1 MPARP
6 PFESSSL
13 LLRCGDGSPRA
24 GGILLGLLL
33 VIAGCS
39 TGGDGLPEGTWLTA
53 DGPVLAAFLAQVETL
68 SGTPAA
74 RAAGAARQRIE
85 ACRRVEA
92 HCPAGDE
99 GCDLLE
105 RLACAEAPEQPHGE
119 GETADWLVSHALAG
133 GGHLVLRGWE
143 TPGGGVTVE
152 ASLPR
157 LGETGPASLL
167 LPAGEAP
174 QAPVLKS
181 EGTLLHLR
189 LRPDRG
195 IDFDALVPPGSK
207 RERFRSL
214 QADLV
219 AAASLEGT
227 WEMAVYTPEPGR
239 LFPDAALALDVSS
252 RTLAVAAMESFLE
265 ELLHIWPLR
274 QSPFALAGGTGS
286 CLSNLNVLPE
296 LAPCWL
302 ATDRALVVGW
312 NEVSLDR
319 ALGAASDAGEATA
332 AAEAMA
338 EVAAT
343 VEDRAQSGLVVHLDR
358 LPEADL
364 RLARAWN
371 PGWDRPPVVYPWRR
385 LELTGRRDGDHY
397 AFRLELLPA
406 GPS

>member
-6 PFESSSL
+6 PFESPSPPW
-13 LLRCGDGSPRA
+13 RRGGSPRA

-33 VIAGCS
+33 VTAGCS

-53 DGPVLAAFLAQVETL
+53 DGQALAAFLAQVETL

-105 RLACAEAPEQPHGE
+105 RLACADASERPLAGA
-119 GETADWLVSHALAG
+119 ETAGWLVSHALAG

-157 LGETGPASLL
+157 LGEAGPTSLL

-174 QAPVLKS
+174 QAPVLRS
-181 EGTLLHLR
+181 EETLLHLR
-189 LRPDRG
+189 VRPDRG
-195 IDFDALVPPGSK
+195 LDFDALVPPGSK

-214 QADLV
+214 QADLA
-219 AAASLEGT
+219 AAASLEGS

-239 LFPDAALALDVSS
+239 LFPDAALALDVSN

-265 ELLHIWPLR
+265 EIMHIWPLR
-274 QSPFALAGGTGS
+274 QSPFALGGAAGS
-286 CLSNLNVLPE
+286 CLSNLNVMPE
-296 LAPCWL
+296 LAPCWV
-302 ATDRALVVGW
+302 ATDTALVVGW
-312 NEVSLDR
+312 NAASLGR
-319 ALGAASDAGEATA
+319 ALGTPPA
-332 AAEAMA
+332 AAEDTT
-338 EVAAT
+338 EP
-343 VEDRAQSGLVVHLDR
+343 RAPERSRLVVHLDR

-385 LELTGRRDGDHY
+385 LELTGRCDGDHY
-397 AFRLELLPA
+397 TFRLELLPA